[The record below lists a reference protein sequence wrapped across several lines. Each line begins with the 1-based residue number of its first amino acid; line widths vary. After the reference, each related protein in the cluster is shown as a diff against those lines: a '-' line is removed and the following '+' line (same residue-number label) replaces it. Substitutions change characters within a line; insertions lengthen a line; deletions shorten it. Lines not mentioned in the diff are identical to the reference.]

1 MFGQWSD
8 LGDNNN
14 RGAEGGLARLNISVA
29 SYDRRGHLKGFEAA
43 APASMFQLCN
53 GSYDTLNA
61 AFNFGVRYEKSCQIS
76 KHSFL
81 KWARKTEDQTFYDL
95 FIPFET
101 GDMSQ
106 KRLRKQENAGTKS
119 GNPGS
124 SGRQASGGSAGL
136 ATSSIFFC
144 FL

>member
-1 MFGQWSD
+1 M
-8 LGDNNN
+8 NNN

-61 AFNFGVRYEKSCQIS
+61 AFNFGVRYEKSCQLS

-81 KWARKTEDQTFYDL
+81 KWAKHPEDQTFYDL

-106 KRLRKQENAGTKS
+106 KRLRKQESAGSNS